1 MRIRVPAS
9 TSNLGPGFDC
19 LGLALDLFLVVD
31 VVAESDAPGVFF
43 RGVQP
48 AADNAFVRALARGGG
63 APKRARIE
71 VESTIPSGRGLGSS
85 GAAIVAGLL
94 TARLA
99 HGQEP
104 DRMQLLQ
111 QAVALE
117 GHPDNVAAAVH
128 GGLVASAVESE
139 IVRVMPLALSPAWSF
154 LVVVPDRDIETAQA
168 RALLPPQVAR
178 ADAVS
183 NVQHVA
189 FLLGALAAGDGDR
202 LRHGLVDRLHQDL
215 RLGLVPG
222 LADALAALAAEPGCA
237 GAALSGSGP
246 ALLGFVHGEAA
257 PTGQAAVALLARHGV
272 SAHALRLRAASAAT
286 WTAGGHA
293 T

>member
-19 LGLALDLFLVVD
+19 LGLALDLALVVD
-31 VVAESDAPGVFF
+31 VALDVDTPGVFF

-48 AADNAFVRALARGGG
+48 PADNAFVRALAHAGG
-63 APKRARIE
+63 APEQARID
-71 VESTIPSGRGLGSS
+71 VESAIPLGRGLGSS

-94 TARLA
+94 AARLA
-99 HGQEP
+99 HGEEP
-104 DRMQLLQ
+104 DRARLVHEG
-111 QAVALE
+111 VALE

-128 GGLVASAVESE
+128 GGLVASAVDAGR
-139 IVRVMPLALSPAWSF
+139 VRVMPLALSPAWSF
-154 LVVVPDRDIETAQA
+154 LVVVPDRSIETAGA
-168 RALLPPQVAR
+168 RAMLPPQVTR
-178 ADAVS
+178 RDAVF

-202 LRHGLVDRLHQDL
+202 LRHGLSDRLHQEL
-215 RLGLVPG
+215 RLALVPG

-246 ALLGFVHGEAA
+246 ALLGFVHGDAS
-257 PTGQAAVALLARHGV
+257 PTGAAAVAALAAHGT
-272 SAHALRLRAASAAT
+272 HAQVVRLRAAPGASWETRA
-286 WTAGGHA
+286 
-293 T
+293 